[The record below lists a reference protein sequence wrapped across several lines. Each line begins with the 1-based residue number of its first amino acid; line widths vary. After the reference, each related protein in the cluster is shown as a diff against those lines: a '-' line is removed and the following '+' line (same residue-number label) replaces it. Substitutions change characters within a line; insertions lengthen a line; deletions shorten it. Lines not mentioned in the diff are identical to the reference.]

1 MKTEHKK
8 SAASDI
14 VTASFGVTTV
24 RYLPEIT
31 IEDIISKVDKLLYK
45 AKVQGRNRIDYD
57 SQDYLLHISNLPG
70 EASGDVSMHTTGVI

>member
-31 IEDIISKVDKLLYK
+31 IEDIISKVDKLL
-45 AKVQGRNRIDYD
+45 
-57 SQDYLLHISNLPG
+57 
-70 EASGDVSMHTTGVI
+70 